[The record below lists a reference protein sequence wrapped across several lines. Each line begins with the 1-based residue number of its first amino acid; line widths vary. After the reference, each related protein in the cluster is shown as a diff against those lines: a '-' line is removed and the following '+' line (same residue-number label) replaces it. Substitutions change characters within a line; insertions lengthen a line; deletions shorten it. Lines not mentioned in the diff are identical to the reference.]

1 MPRHLSTMAI
11 IALVLILIETV
22 VWVSGAH
29 YPFVMPI
36 SLTSVA
42 VVLLCLGIL
51 IRN

>member
-11 IALVLILIETV
+11 IALVLIFVETV
-22 VWVSGAH
+22 LWVSGTR

-51 IRN
+51 VRY

>member
-11 IALVLILIETV
+11 IALVLIIVETV
-22 VWVSGAH
+22 VWVSGAR
-29 YPFVMPI
+29 YPFVMPL

-42 VVLLCLGIL
+42 VVLLCLGVL